1 MNNDKLPLQSPDGVQ
16 DNIGK
21 IAALFP
27 HCITETAEGRAVD
40 FDLLRQTLSPA
51 LVEGQKE
58 RYRLEWPGKR
68 EALVTAHLPTTN
80 TLRPVPEQSVNFD
93 STQNLYIEGDNLEVL
108 KLLQESY
115 LGRVKMIY
123 IDPPYNTGNDF
134 VYRDNFAQDAESY
147 QAESGER
154 DEYNRRLVANPATDG
169 RYHSNWLSMMYPR
182 LKLAR
187 NLLKEDGVIFI
198 SIDDNEVHNLRKIC
212 DEIFGE
218 VNFVANVIWEKKYAP
233 SNDAK
238 WLSDNHDHILLY
250 AKNKIIWRPR
260 LLPRTEEQNQRY
272 TNRDNDSRG
281 VWKSSDLSVKS
292 YSEAYD
298 YPIETPSGRIVHPPS
313 GACWRVSREKFDE
326 MVKDNRIWFGENGD
340 NVPSIKRFLTDVKD
354 GIVPLTIWK
363 YSEVGHN
370 QIGRQELK
378 KLFDGKGYFDGPK
391 PVELISKTLKISGLD
406 DDSIVLDFYS
416 GSATSGQATME
427 YNAAYSTKCKFILV
441 QLPEKIDEKS
451 EAYND
456 GYKSICEIGKER
468 IRRAGTKIKTELAAD
483 IEKLQQQHEKK
494 QAELDDENS
503 HLVPTPEIT
512 EKLAAEIA
520 ELEQQI
526 TTKTN
531 TLQQL
536 DTGFRVYRLDS
547 SNMEDVYYRPQDIQQ
562 ENLQLFADNIKPGR
576 TAHDL
581 LAQVMLAW
589 GLPLHLKIN
598 TLHLAGKTVLQV
610 AENSLFAC
618 FDTGI
623 DEAFAHA
630 LAPYQP
636 LRVVFKDAG
645 FATDTAKTNVRQL
658 LKQLSP
664 DTEIKVI

>member
-1 MNNDKLPLQSPDGVQ
+1 
-16 DNIGK
+16 
-21 IAALFP
+21 
-27 HCITETAEGRAVD
+27 
-40 FDLLRQTLSPA
+40 
-51 LVEGQKE
+51 
-58 RYRLEWPGKR
+58 
-68 EALVTAHLPTTN
+68 
-80 TLRPVPEQSVNFD
+80 
-93 STQNLYIEGDNLEVL
+93 
-108 KLLQESY
+108 
-115 LGRVKMIY
+115 
-123 IDPPYNTGNDF
+123 
-134 VYRDNFAQDAESY
+134 
-147 QAESGER
+147 
-154 DEYNRRLVANPATDG
+154 
-169 RYHSNWLSMMYPR
+169 
-182 LKLAR
+182 
-187 NLLKEDGVIFI
+187 
-198 SIDDNEVHNLRKIC
+198 
-212 DEIFGE
+212 
-218 VNFVANVIWEKKYAP
+218 
-233 SNDAK
+233 
-238 WLSDNHDHILLY
+238 
-250 AKNKIIWRPR
+250 
-260 LLPRTEEQNQRY
+260 
-272 TNRDNDSRG
+272 
-281 VWKSSDLSVKS
+281 
-292 YSEAYD
+292 
-298 YPIETPSGRIVHPPS
+298 
-313 GACWRVSREKFDE
+313 
-326 MVKDNRIWFGENGD
+326 
-340 NVPSIKRFLTDVKD
+340 
-354 GIVPLTIWK
+354 
-363 YSEVGHN
+363 
-370 QIGRQELK
+370 
-378 KLFDGKGYFDGPK
+378 
-391 PVELISKTLKISGLD
+391 
-406 DDSIVLDFYS
+406 
-416 GSATSGQATME
+416 ME

-547 SNMEDVYYRPQDIQQ
+547 SNMEDVYYRPQDIRQ

-598 TLHLAGKTVLQV
+598 TLQLAGKTVLQV
-610 AENSLFAC
+610 ADNSLFAC

-630 LAPYQP
+630 LAPHQP